1 MGNVSNR
8 KMYVPICTRIE
19 YGQCVA

>member
-8 KMYVPICTRIE
+8 KLYVPICTRIE